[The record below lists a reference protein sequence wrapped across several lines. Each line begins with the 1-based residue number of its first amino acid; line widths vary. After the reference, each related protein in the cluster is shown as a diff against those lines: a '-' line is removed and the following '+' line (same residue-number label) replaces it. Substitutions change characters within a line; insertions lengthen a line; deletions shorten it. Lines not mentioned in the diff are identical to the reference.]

1 MTPEE
6 TLKATTQYLKNL
18 QAMKTHYVAVG
29 LPVGKVGGK
38 VHSGG
43 STIIEIGAAHEFGA
57 EIDHPGGTG
66 YMATG
71 GKASFSENSFMG
83 PVTGFTAA
91 HKITIPERS
100 FLRSPFELKKSE
112 LNRAIEQACTSVGA
126 GRTDAIT
133 ALNLIGVTA
142 RNISVKAFESA
153 GYGTWPDITAA
164 TKKAKGSSAPLVD
177 TGALRGAITWEV
189 RSE

>member
-6 TLKATTQYLKNL
+6 TLKLTTEYLKNL

-29 LPVGKVGGK
+29 LPAGKVGNKTHDDGT
-38 VHSGG
+38 S
-43 STIIEIGAAHEFGA
+43 IIEIGAVHEFGA

-71 GKASFSENSFMG
+71 GKATFTRKTFMG
-83 PVTGFTAA
+83 PVSGLTAA

-100 FLRSPFELKKSE
+100 FLRAPFILKKSE
-112 LNRAIEQACTSVGA
+112 INRAIEKACETVGS
-126 GRTDAIT
+126 GRMDADA
-133 ALNLIGVTA
+133 ALNLIGATA
-142 RNISVKAFESA
+142 RNISVKAFETA

-164 TKKAKGSSAPLVD
+164 TKKAKGTSAPLID

-189 RSE
+189 RK